1 MSKGSILVADDD
13 AAIRLVLNQALT
25 RAGYEVRVVSNV
37 SKLWEWVEAGE
48 GDCVVSDVIMPDGDA
63 FDLLPRIIRHRPN
76 LPVILIS
83 AQNTFMTALNAQKAG
98 AYEYLPKPFDLE
110 QFIEA
115 VNRAVLEPKNNRTTQ
130 TADEYTAK
138 MPLVGRSQAMQEV
151 YRSIARLTASDMA
164 VMISGLS
171 GTGKKLTARV
181 LHDFGGRKHNPFIT
195 VNLPSIPEETI
206 EAHLFGQQ
214 KQTDGTLEH
223 GVVRKADG
231 GTLYLEEISALPP
244 NVQSRLLRVLQ
255 TGEATPIGSTVPIKL
270 DIRIISS
277 TTQDLDHLINQGLF
291 REDLYYRL
299 NVVPIRLPPLKD
311 RREDIADLAR
321 HFLKMSEME
330 GAKAK
335 FIEND
340 ALSVLRDHL
349 WPGNVREFENMIRRI
364 SVLYPQETITPAI
377 IENEIR
383 NGGFFRKGMMDASS
397 GGFSGLQSATEYFA
411 SRYYEEHGVTLPPD
425 GVYDRFLKE
434 FEYPLITTTLAATN
448 GNQIKAAKVLGL
460 NRNTLRKKIKQ
471 YGIRIVKTAQ

>member
-1 MSKGSILVADDD
+1 MAKGSIIIADDD

-25 RAGYEVRVVSNV
+25 RAGYEVRVASNF
-37 SKLWEWVEAGE
+37 SKLWEWIEAGE

-63 FDLLPRIIRHRPN
+63 FDVLPRIKHNRPD

-83 AQNTFMTALNAQKAG
+83 AQNTFMTALNAQEVG

-110 QFIEA
+110 KLVEA
-115 VNRAVLEPKNNRTTQ
+115 VNRAVLEPKDNRTTQ

-181 LHDFGGRKHNPFIT
+181 LHDFGRRKHGPLIT
-195 VNLPSIPEETI
+195 VNLSSIPEESV
-206 EAHLFGQQ
+206 EDHLFGRQLV
-214 KQTDGTLEH
+214 DGAIEH
-223 GVVRKADG
+223 GILRKADG
-231 GTLYLEEISALPP
+231 GTLYLEEVSGLPI

-255 TGEATPIGSTVPIKL
+255 TGEATPTGSTVPLKL
-270 DIRIISS
+270 DIRFISS
-277 TTQDLDHLINQGLF
+277 TTQDLDHLINQGQF

-299 NVVPIRLPPLKD
+299 NVVPIRLPALKD

-340 ALSVLRDHL
+340 TLSVLRDHL
-349 WPGNVREFENMIRRI
+349 WPGNVREFENLIRRVA
-364 SVLYPQETITPAI
+364 VLYPQETVTPAI
-377 IENEIR
+377 IESEIR
-383 NGGFFRKGMMDASS
+383 NGGFFRKSMMDASS
-397 GGFSGLQSATEYFA
+397 GGFSGLKSATEYFV
-411 SRYYEEHGVTLPPD
+411 SRYFEEHGTSLPPD
-425 GVYDRFLKE
+425 GVYDRFLQD
-434 FEYPLITTTLAATN
+434 FEHPLITSTLEATN
-448 GNQIKAAKVLGL
+448 GNQIRAAKLLGL

-471 YGIRIVKTAQ
+471 HGIRIVKTAK

>member
-1 MSKGSILVADDD
+1 MSKGIVLVADDD

-37 SKLWEWVEAGE
+37 SKLWEWIEQGE

-63 FDLLPRIIRHRPN
+63 FDLLPRIKNYRPD

-110 QFIEA
+110 KLVEA
-115 VNRAVLEPKNNRTTQ
+115 VNRAILEPKDNRTTQ
-130 TADEYTAK
+130 TVDEYAAK
-138 MPLVGRSQAMQEV
+138 MPLVGRSQSMQEV
-151 YRSIARLTASDMA
+151 YRSIARLTESDMA

-181 LHDFGGRKHNPFIT
+181 LHDFGRRKHGPFVT
-195 VNLPSIPEETI
+195 VNLPSIPEDAVE
-206 EAHLFGQQ
+206 EHLFGHQARGQ
-214 KQTDGTLEH
+214 AAEY
-223 GVVRKADG
+223 GVIRKADG
-231 GTLYLEEISALPP
+231 GTLYLEEISSLPA
-244 NVQSRLLRVLQ
+244 NVQTRLLRVLQ
-255 TGEATPIGSTVPIKL
+255 RGEAIPIGSTVPIKL
-270 DIRIISS
+270 DIRVITS

-299 NVVPIRLPPLKD
+299 NVVPIRLPALKD

-330 GAKAK
+330 GAKSK
-335 FIEND
+335 FIEAD

-349 WPGNVREFENMIRRI
+349 WPGNVREFENLIRRI
-364 SVLYPQETITPAI
+364 AILYPQEAITPSI
-377 IENEIR
+377 VESEIR
-383 NGGFFRKGMMDASS
+383 NGGFFKKGMMDASS
-397 GGFSGLQSATEYFA
+397 GGFSGLQGATEYFA
-411 SRYYEEHGVTLPPD
+411 SRYFEEHGSSLPPD
-425 GVYDRFLKE
+425 GVYERFLRE
-434 FEYPLITTTLAATN
+434 FEYPLLTTTLAATN

-460 NRNTLRKKIKQ
+460 NRNTLRKKINQ
-471 YGIRIVKTAQ
+471 YGIKIVKTAR